1 MKAILTFLSYSE
13 IEQIH
18 GASLRILQETGIKVT
33 SEKVKKLLAENG
45 AEIGGDIVKFPK
57 SVIEEAIRRAPQEI
71 TLEARDPK
79 CGLKIPT
86 DEFTLNA
93 LSGFAPFVDDFET
106 GERRYATSSDLK
118 DFAIVGDYL
127 DTVDIFWPI
136 VVPSDYP
143 PAIQEL
149 HSLLISLRNNRK
161 HITCSCTTEKMAQW
175 HIRLTAAIVGGEAEL
190 RKRPIFSALI
200 SPITP
205 LTFEKDASEAIV
217 VLAKSGI
224 PIVPMNMVLGGTS
237 APATIAG
244 ILALANAE
252 QLACLAIVQYACP
265 GAPMVYCS
273 EPATANMRTGGIDY
287 SAPQY
292 PLLCA
297 GGAQMARFYKLPNYV
312 ADIAP
317 GDKIP
322 GSIAPEHKSAKT
334 IRDMQ
339 YDIVSDALLFMN
351 NTDMVANFGSVDE
364 AISASLSKVVL
375 DAEAFEHVR
384 AYQRRFEINDD
395 TLALDIINKVGH
407 GGHFLE
413 MDHTL
418 KHYKKEIWNKKLP
431 QTFVLDPATEGSFT
445 ERAQAKVKEILATHK
460 PPLIEE
466 AVEDE
471 IRMIIPAAEKDIMG
485 K

>member
-1 MKAILTFLSYSE
+1 MRGILTILSDSE

-18 GASLRILQETGIKVT
+18 GASLRILQETGIKIP
-33 SEKVKKLLAENG
+33 SEMVKKLLAENG
-45 AEIGGDIVKFPK
+45 ADIDGDIVKFPK
-57 SVIEEAIRRAPQEI
+57 PMIEEAIRRAPQEI
-71 TLEARDPK
+71 TLGARDPK
-79 CGLKIPT
+79 CEWKIPT
-86 DEFTLNA
+86 NEFTLMA
-93 LSGFAPFVDDFET
+93 TAGFAPFIDDYET

-127 DTVDIFWPI
+127 DTVDYFWPI

-149 HSLLISLRNNRK
+149 HSLVISLRNNRK

-175 HIRLTAAIVGGEAEL
+175 HIRLAAAIAGGEAEL
-190 RKRPIFSALI
+190 RKKPTI
-200 SPITP
+200 STINCTIAP
-205 LTFEKDASEAIV
+205 LTIEKDSSEAMLM
-217 VLAKSGI
+217 LAKAGI
-224 PIVPMNMVLGGTS
+224 PIAPMTMALGGTT

-244 ILALANAE
+244 TIAVANAE
-252 QLACLAIVQYACP
+252 ELACLAIVQYACP
-265 GAPMVYCS
+265 GSPMIYCS
-273 EPATANMRTGGIDY
+273 EAATANMRTGAIDY
-287 SAPQY
+287 SAPEY
-292 PLLCA
+292 PLICA
-297 GGAQMARFYKLPNYV
+297 GATQMARFYKLPNYV

-322 GSIAPEHKSAKT
+322 GSLAPKHKSAET
-334 IRDMQ
+334 LRDME
-339 YDIVSDALLFMN
+339 YTVVCNALLYMIRS
-351 NTDMVANFGSVDE
+351 DMVANFGSLDE
-364 AISASLSKVVL
+364 AISSSLSKLVL
-375 DAEAFEHVR
+375 DAEAFEHAR

-445 ERAQAKVKEILATHK
+445 ERAEAKVKEILATHK
-460 PPLIEE
+460 PPLLEE
-466 AVEDE
+466 AVEGE
-471 IRMIIPAAEKDIMG
+471 IRMIIQAAEKDIMG